1 MVDMFEIF
9 SNIFSLQ
16 NLLVMILGIIVGIT
30 IGALPG
36 LTAVMAIALLIPFTF
51 GMPPATGILLL
62 MIIYKS
68 AIYGGSLSAIL
79 LHTPGT
85 PASAATAI
93 DGYQMTRQGKA
104 HVALRISTIASAFG
118 SLVSGVALL
127 TLAPPL
133 SVFALRFGP
142 PEYFLLAIFGL
153 TVIAS
158 VSSGSIV
165 KGIMAGAFGLLIG
178 TVGVDINVGFPRFTF
193 GIFQLQGGVSLVP
206 AMIGLFSIPQVF
218 NLAKDTLKK
227 ALPGNQATVQKVKLG
242 KMFPSFKEL
251 MLELKET
258 WKTMIL
264 SSIIGVIVGIL
275 PGAGADI
282 ASWVGYNEAK
292 RFSKHPEKFGTG
304 SLEGV
309 AAPETANN
317 AVTGSALIP
326 LWTLGIPGSAAA
338 AVILGGLMI
347 HGLIPGRELFTVH
360 AQITYTAIWGFIV
373 ASILMGLVGFVV
385 IRYAA
390 LVVNIPNEIMM
401 VIITALCVIGSFA
414 ITGSTFDVWTM
425 LIFGIIGYFL
435 RENDFHPAPLVL
447 GMILG
452 PMAEIRFTQSMV
464 LSDGNLLGFMAMRP
478 ISIIIAIL
486 ILISLATPFI
496 MNKKGRRKTASE
508 IVDE

>member
-1 MVDMFEIF
+1 MAEIF
-9 SNIFSLQ
+9 LHIFSLQ
-16 NLLVMILGIIVGIT
+16 NIIIMILGIVVGII

-36 LTAVMAIALLIPFTF
+36 LTAVMAISLLIPFTF
-51 GMPPATGILLL
+51 GMHPATGILLL
-62 MIIYKS
+62 MIIYKA

-85 PASAATAI
+85 PASAATAL
-93 DGYQMTRQGKA
+93 DGYQLTLQGKA
-104 HVALRISTIASAFG
+104 NVALRMSTIASAIG
-118 SLVSGVALL
+118 SLLSGIALL

-165 KGIMAGAFGLLIG
+165 KGLIAGAFGLLIG
-178 TVGVDINVGFPRFTF
+178 TVGVDINIGFPRFTF
-193 GIFQLQGGVSLVP
+193 GLFQLEGGISLVP
-206 AMIGLFSIPQVF
+206 AMIGMFSIPQVL
-218 NLAKDTLKK
+218 NLAKETLKT
-227 ALPGNQATVQKVKLG
+227 ANSPAPESIRKVKLE
-242 KMFPSFKEL
+242 KLFPSFAEL
-251 MLELKET
+251 KSEFKET
-258 WKTMIL
+258 WATML
-264 SSIIGVIVGIL
+264 RSSIVGVIVGIL

-292 RFSKHPEKFGTG
+292 RFSKHPEKFGKG
-304 SLEGV
+304 SLEGI
-309 AAPETANN
+309 AAPEAANN
-317 AVTGSALIP
+317 AVTGSSLIP

-347 HGLIPGRELFTVH
+347 HGLVPGRELFTVH
-360 AQITYTAIWGFIV
+360 AHITYTAIWGFII
-373 ASILMGLVGFVV
+373 ASILMGIIGFVV
-385 IRYAA
+385 IKYAA
-390 LVVNIPNEIMM
+390 LVVNISNEVMM
-401 VIITALCVIGSFA
+401 PIITALCVIGSFA
-414 ITGSTFDVWTM
+414 ITGSIFDVWVM

-435 RENDFHPAPLVL
+435 RQNDFHAAPVVL

-464 LSDGNLLGFMAMRP
+464 LADGNLIGYILGRP
-478 ISIIIAIL
+478 ISIIIIVL
-486 ILISLATPFI
+486 IVVSLLTPFFSG
-496 MNKKGRRKTASE
+496 KKGERKTAAE